1 MQRTMQKSEELYIEN
16 PRLDHKL
23 CQDLI
28 NYDIIYIQAS
38 LGWGKY
44 TFLSHFSGHHPEYT
58 IQMLDIYN
66 IDQQLSELPAKD
78 GQILLIPRYE
88 KLQDSEEKEQIVETD
103 PEAGAQRKV
112 CLCIHDPV
120 AGGASGIQGFRSF
133 AHLWDKR
140 IKTGKERSRQLF
152 LQKRNPSLSGGTG
165 TDRA

>member
-44 TFLSHFSGHHPEYT
+44 TFLSHFSEHHPEYT

-66 IDQQLSELPAKD
+66 LDQQLSELPVKD
-78 GQILLIPRYE
+78 GQMLLLPRYE
-88 KLQDSEEKEQIVETD
+88 KLQDSAASAAARGYVDRLIDPADTRKYLVAAFEMLYTKYVSEPEK
-103 PEAGAQRKV
+103 K
-112 CLCIHDPV
+112 H
-120 AGGASGIQGFRSF
+120 
-133 AHLWDKR
+133 
-140 IKTGKERSRQLF
+140 
-152 LQKRNPSLSGGTG
+152 GTK
-165 TDRA
+165 

>member
-44 TFLSHFSGHHPEYT
+44 TFLSHFSEHHPEYT

-66 IDQQLSELPAKD
+66 IDQQLSELPIKD

-88 KLQDSEEKEQIVETD
+88 KLQDSEEKSRLWKRIQ
-103 PEAGAQRKV
+103 AQRKV
-112 CLCIHDPV
+112 CICIHDPV
-120 AGGASGIQGFRSF
+120 AGGASGIQGFRSS

>member
-44 TFLSHFSGHHPEYT
+44 TFLSHFSEHHSEYT

-66 IDQQLSELPAKD
+66 LDQQLSELPVKD
-78 GQILLIPRYE
+78 GQILLLPRYE
-88 KLQDSEEKEQIVETD
+88 KLQDSEEKS
-103 PEAGAQRKV
+103 R
-112 CLCIHDPV
+112 
-120 AGGASGIQGFRSF
+120 
-133 AHLWDKR
+133 LWKR
-140 IKTGKERSRQLF
+140 IQEQGRREKYVFASTIPLPEELLAYKVSGRLLIYGKKELKPGREEVDSYFCKKGILIF
-152 LQKRNPSLSGGTG
+152 CFFKC
-165 TDRA
+165 

>member
-44 TFLSHFSGHHPEYT
+44 TFLSHFSEHHPEYT

-78 GQILLIPRYE
+78 GQILLIPLYE
-88 KLQDSEEKEQIVETD
+88 KLQDSEEKS
-103 PEAGAQRKV
+103 R
-112 CLCIHDPV
+112 
-120 AGGASGIQGFRSF
+120 
-133 AHLWDKR
+133 LWNR
-140 IKTGKERSRQLF
+140 I
-152 LQKRNPSLSGGTG
+152 
-165 TDRA
+165 

>member
-44 TFLSHFSGHHPEYT
+44 TFLSHFSEHHPEYT

-66 IDQQLSELPAKD
+66 IDQQLSELPVKD

-88 KLQDSEEKEQIVETD
+88 KLQDSEEKSRL
-103 PEAGAQRKV
+103 GN
-112 CLCIHDPV
+112 
-120 AGGASGIQGFRSF
+120 GS
-133 AHLWDKR
+133 
-140 IKTGKERSRQLF
+140 RSRVAE
-152 LQKRNPSLSGGTG
+152 KSMSLHPRSRCRMNFWHTRFPVVCSSMG
-165 TDRA
+165 

>member
-44 TFLSHFSGHHPEYT
+44 TFLSHFSEHHPEYT

-66 IDQQLSELPAKD
+66 LDQQL
-78 GQILLIPRYE
+78 
-88 KLQDSEEKEQIVETD
+88 ETD

-120 AGGASGIQGFRSF
+120 AGGASGIQGFRSST
-133 AHLWDKR
+133 HLWEKR
-140 IKTGKERSRQLF
+140 IETGKGRSRQLF
-152 LQKRNPSLSGGTG
+152 LQKRNSSLSGGTG
-165 TDRA
+165 PDRA

>member
-16 PRLDHKL
+16 PKLDHKL

-44 TFLSHFSGHHPEYT
+44 TFLSHFSEHHPEYT

-66 IDQQLSELPAKD
+66 IDQQLSELPVKD

-88 KLQDSEEKEQIVETD
+88 KLQDSEEKS
-103 PEAGAQRKV
+103 R
-112 CLCIHDPV
+112 
-120 AGGASGIQGFRSF
+120 
-133 AHLWDKR
+133 LWKR
-140 IKTGKERSRQLF
+140 IQEQVAEKSMYLHPRSRWPDDF
-152 LQKRNPSLSGGTG
+152 WHTRFPVVCSSMG
-165 TDRA
+165 

>member
-44 TFLSHFSGHHPEYT
+44 TFLSHFSEHHPEYT

-66 IDQQLSELPAKD
+66 LNQQHLPVFY
-78 GQILLIPRYE
+78 R
-88 KLQDSEEKEQIVETD
+88 KL
-103 PEAGAQRKV
+103 
-112 CLCIHDPV
+112 
-120 AGGASGIQGFRSF
+120 
-133 AHLWDKR
+133 
-140 IKTGKERSRQLF
+140 
-152 LQKRNPSLSGGTG
+152 
-165 TDRA
+165 

>member
-44 TFLSHFSGHHPEYT
+44 TFLSHFSEHHPEYT

-66 IDQQLSELPAKD
+66 LDQQLSELPVKD
-78 GQILLIPRYE
+78 GQMLLIPRYE
-88 KLQDSEEKEQIVETD
+88 GLQDSEGKSRLWKRIQEQGRREKYVFASTIPL
-103 PEAGAQRKV
+103 PEELLAYKV
-112 CLCIHDPV
+112 
-120 AGGASGIQGFRSF
+120 SGSST
-133 AHLWDKR
+133 HLWEKR
-140 IKTGKERSRQLF
+140 IETGKGRSRQLF
-152 LQKRNPSLSGGTG
+152 LQKRNSSLSGGTG
-165 TDRA
+165 PD